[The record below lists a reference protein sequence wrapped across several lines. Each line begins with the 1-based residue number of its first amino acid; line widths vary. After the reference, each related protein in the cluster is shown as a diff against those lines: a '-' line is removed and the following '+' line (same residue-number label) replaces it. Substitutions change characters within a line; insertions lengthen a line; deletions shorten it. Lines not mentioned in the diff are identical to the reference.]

1 MPMITAFYAGLLGI
15 LALVLAGFV
24 VTNRRRAGVGLGSA
38 SDSGLERA
46 IRVHGNFVE
55 YVPLILIL
63 MALSEVAG
71 MAEWLL
77 HAGGALLVAARIG
90 HASGL
95 AAKSGY
101 SPGRFF
107 GTLVT
112 WIVLLVMA
120 LAAVWLGGSTI
131 FGA

>member
-1 MPMITAFYAGLLGI
+1 MPMITAFYAGLLGV
-15 LALVLAGFV
+15 LALVLAALV
-24 VTNRRRAGVGLGSA
+24 VVNRRRAGVGLGSG

-63 MALSEVAG
+63 MALNEVAG
-71 MAEWLL
+71 MPAWLL
-77 HAGGALLVAARIG
+77 HAGGATLLVGRIG

-95 AAKSGY
+95 AGKSGY

-120 LAAVWLGGSTI
+120 LAAVWLGGSAI